1 MPARCRDVSAL
12 YLESNPEPC
21 RVCFIWNFK
30 LTMNF
35 DESFFQSSSDS
46 EGEESKDSVRK
57 KPQVFYRAKRC
68 EPKVSGEAKVQCNS

>member
-1 MPARCRDVSAL
+1 
-12 YLESNPEPC
+12 
-21 RVCFIWNFK
+21 
-30 LTMNF
+30 MNF